1 MRCLCD
7 PLSFTAPLCRVV
19 SYRILLRVCRG
30 DEVATVEGK
39 RRGDRKGI
47 IRMGAGLITPLL
59 YLHMLNYL
67 GAKGGLSMVQFRESP
82 E

>member
-1 MRCLCD
+1 
-7 PLSFTAPLCRVV
+7 
-19 SYRILLRVCRG
+19 
-30 DEVATVEGK
+30 
-39 RRGDRKGI
+39 
-47 IRMGAGLITPLL
+47 MGAGLITPLL